1 MSIATKDPVFS
12 EFLVDELSDI
22 QNYGIKQVTAY
33 ESGAV
38 TYNWGDVL
46 TKSGAKWRQLAS
58 ADVAAKVTFTAVNSA
73 IYELVV
79 ATEQATRTVAVTA
92 DGSATAAEIV
102 DAFVTAIN
110 ADSAINGY
118 VTASNVSNVLTIV
131 EDTPCKLYVS
141 CGANAAT
148 ALVTITQ
155 IPRELAIVVGD
166 KSGLGRGYSTAVSAT
181 TDTAFQVLYRGPAS
195 FKVGKLG
202 YADSLSSAKQATVQA
217 VLEAQ
222 GIKLVSVAT
231 QTATNFYA

>member
-1 MSIATKDPVFS
+1 MSIATNDPVFS
-12 EFLVDELSDI
+12 EFLVDELSAI
-22 QNYGIKQVTAY
+22 QNYGIKQITAY

-110 ADSAINGY
+110 ADS
-118 VTASNVSNVLTIV
+118 
-131 EDTPCKLYVS
+131 
-141 CGANAAT
+141 
-148 ALVTITQ
+148 
-155 IPRELAIVVGD
+155 
-166 KSGLGRGYSTAVSAT
+166 
-181 TDTAFQVLYRGPAS
+181 
-195 FKVGKLG
+195 
-202 YADSLSSAKQATVQA
+202 
-217 VLEAQ
+217 
-222 GIKLVSVAT
+222 
-231 QTATNFYA
+231 